1 MFIYPRS
8 AFEPM
13 KHLFLL
19 VTVAAALALSQ
30 TGCNQHNDQAAPGQ
44 GGAHG
49 IAVIPKGSTHDFWKS
64 VHAGANAAGKEFGYE
79 IYWNAAELET
89 DRERQI
95 QIVEDFIVQKV
106 DGVVLAPVDKEAL
119 VPVVEKLDASKIPCV
134 IIDSA
139 LNTDKRISFVAT
151 DNYKGG
157 VMAGERMG
165 RILNGKGKVIL
176 IKYAPGSGSTT
187 ERENGFTDTLH
198 KEFPDIESVD
208 SKYAMATVESALQ
221 ATEDL
226 LTRHPDLQGLFACN
240 ASSAVGA
247 YQALQSQKRP
257 EVKMVGF
264 DAEAALVEGLRAGQI
279 DSLVVQDPYKMG
291 YEGVKAIAMCRK
303 GQTVEKRIDTGVTVI
318 TKDSLN
324 DPNVQRLIKGQ

>member
-1 MFIYPRS
+1 M
-8 AFEPM
+8 M
-13 KHLFLL
+13 KRISLFFTLAGALL
-19 VTVAAALALSQ
+19 LSQ
-30 TGCNQHNDQAAPGQ
+30 PGCKPQSETPAP
-44 GGAHG
+44 ASDAKHG

-79 IYWNAAELET
+79 IYWNAPELET

-106 DGVVLAPVDKEAL
+106 DGVVLAPVDKDAI
-119 VPVVEKLDASKIPCV
+119 VPVVEKLATEKIPCA

-139 LNTDKRISFVAT
+139 IGTDKYITFAAT

-157 VMAGERMG
+157 ALAAERMG
-165 RILNGKGKVIL
+165 KILNGKGKVIL
-176 IKYAPGSGSTT
+176 VKYAPGSASTT
-187 ERENGFTDTLH
+187 ERENGFLETL
-198 KEFPDIESVD
+198 KKDFPGIEVVD
-208 SKYAMATVESALQ
+208 SKYAMATVESALT

-247 YQALQSQKRP
+247 FQALQSQKRP

-264 DAEAALVEGLRAGQI
+264 DAETALLDGLHAGLI
-279 DSLVVQDPYKMG
+279 DSIVVQDPYKIG
-291 YEGVKAIAMCRK
+291 YEGVKAIATFRK
-303 GQTVEKRIDTGVTVI
+303 GQPVEKRIDTGVTLL
-318 TKDSLN
+318 TKESLD
-324 DPNVQRLIKGQ
+324 DPQVQKLLKTQ